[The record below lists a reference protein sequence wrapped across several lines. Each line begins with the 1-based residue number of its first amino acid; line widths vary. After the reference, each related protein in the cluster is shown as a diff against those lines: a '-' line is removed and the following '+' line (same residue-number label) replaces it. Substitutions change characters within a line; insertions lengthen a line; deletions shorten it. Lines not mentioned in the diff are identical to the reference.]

1 MFESGSLTERELSP
15 ARMRSEIAA
24 LFQVPSSFLCSEVQ
38 HSDELY
44 DDYILML
51 RNLINGAED

>member
-1 MFESGSLTERELSP
+1 
-15 ARMRSEIAA
+15 MRSEIAA